1 MSLIC
6 CARSHRNVYSC
17 CGYISNYFCCS
28 KNCTCESCY
37 QVTIHKASRYIQE
50 FKSDFDCPYL
60 KTEFV
65 PSGIAGLD
73 DLLGG
78 GYPRGRIILIT
89 GGPGSGKTTMAMQ
102 FLIDGVERFDEH
114 GVFVSLEE
122 SRFHLM
128 NEMQNFGWDLEKYE
142 RKNQLAIVDASP
154 LRQLSKEREPP
165 SDENEG
171 MRDIHLRGSEFS
183 IQALSTVIRSYVRI
197 TRAQRIVID
206 PITSLSL
213 QFTGTQ
219 QRRTAI
225 VDLLDALVSMGTTCL
240 VTSEI
245 ASQTGASLTQRKISP
260 EEYLCH
266 GVIVLHNSHISG
278 KGVVSSLE
286 IEKMR
291 EAKHDRQLHPYAITE
306 KGIAIYAERFLG

>member
-1 MSLIC
+1 MLPVEI
-6 CARSHRNVYSC
+6 AP
-17 CGYISNYFCCS
+17 
-28 KNCTCESCY
+28 
-37 QVTIHKASRYIQE
+37 KASRYIQKS
-50 FKSDFDCPYL
+50 KSDFDHPYL

-65 PSGIAGLD
+65 PTGIMGLD

-78 GYPRGRIILIT
+78 GYPRGRVILIT
-89 GGPGSGKTTMAMQ
+89 GGPGSGKTLMSMQ

-122 SRFHLM
+122 SRFHLI

-154 LRQLSKEREPP
+154 LRQISKEKPVTSLEH
-165 SDENEG
+165 
-171 MRDIHLRGSEFS
+171 DIHLRGAQFS
-183 IQALSTVIRSYVRI
+183 IQALCTVIRSYVRI
-197 TRAQRIVID
+197 TRAMRIVID

-213 QFTGTQ
+213 QFAGM
-219 QRRTAI
+219 QRRTAL
-225 VDLLDALVSMGTTCL
+225 VDLLDSLMSMGTTCV

-245 ASQTGASLTQRKISP
+245 AAQSDSGVTRRTISP

-266 GVIVLHNSHISG
+266 GVIVLHNTHFPG
-278 KGVVSSLE
+278 KGVVSALE